1 MKALLMGLFLSL
13 FFGNFVVL
21 TLNAQDEKQADK
33 KEEKE
38 KEEVIVNYEV
48 IQQGTYSGKKDPIAQ
63 IITAKQDWEHIW
75 KQHVS
80 VLVPQ
85 PPVPEIDFETEVV
98 VAIFAGEKKSGG
110 YAIVIKKVSEELN
123 DVVVRYKLTEPQPNS
138 FTIQVI
144 TQPYVMLKM
153 SKPQGTVRLLK
164 E

>member
-1 MKALLMGLFLSL
+1 MKALWTGLMLSA
-13 FFGNFVVL
+13 FFAAFFAFAWAG
-21 TLNAQDEKQADK
+21 QDEKQPDK
-33 KEEKE
+33 KEEEKE
-38 KEEVIVNYEV
+38 EEVIVNYEV
-48 IQQGTYSGKKDPIAQ
+48 IQQGTYSGKKDTVAQ
-63 IITAKQDWEHIW
+63 VITTQQDWEQLW

-110 YAIVIKKVSEELN
+110 YATVIKKVSAELN
-123 DVVVRYKLTEPQPNS
+123 DVVVRYKLTDPQPNS

-153 SKPQGTVRLLK
+153 DKPTGTVRLLK